1 VKEDL
6 DSAARYRVRAEK
18 VRRIASETKDRRWRG
33 VLLGVAED
41 YDRMARSRER
51 IDKIDHEC
59 DGLQL
64 VDRT

>member
-6 DSAARYRVRAEK
+6 DSAARYRYRAEK
-18 VRRIASETKDRRWRG
+18 VRKIASETKDLRWRNI
-33 VLLGVAED
+33 LYAVADD

-51 IDKIDHEC
+51 IDRIDREANRLI
-59 DGLQL
+59 G